1 MKAMVVRA
9 PGGTEV
15 LKMETIA
22 DPTPGP
28 KDVVIKVDACGVCFH
43 DIVTRNG
50 TLKYGVQM
58 PVILGHEISGTVV
71 DVGRDVRGFRKGDK
85 VATVQRYHIC
95 GSCRHCRMGK
105 ETLCPDRKF
114 TGDAG
119 MVGGY
124 AEYIAVEDDN
134 VALVPEGVAL
144 QDASIVACA
153 VGTILNAMR
162 EVGKLAA
169 GESALVT
176 GAGGGLG
183 MHAVQLAR
191 LAGAFVIA
199 QTTSPEKAEQ
209 IRALGAHEVVV
220 HARGEDFSPR
230 VRKLTGGAGVDV
242 AIDNVGSQLF
252 DSVRRSMGIGGR
264 WILIG
269 QLTGQFVP
277 FNPAQL
283 FLKNVSM
290 LSATSTTRRQLED
303 CLALV
308 ARGAPAFAAS
318 GRFAVTHS
326 AAEWKKILGPSRYP
340 ILREAATERPFSSP
354 LNKEHRKGV
363 FSCAGCNRKLFNSA
377 TKFESGTGWPSF
389 YRPLPGAVET
399 STDRKLGYSRTEVHC
414 ADCGGHLG
422 HVFDD
427 GPRPTGLRYCMNGL
441 AMRFRAA

>member
-1 MKAMVVRA
+1 MKAMVVRV
-9 PGGTEV
+9 PGGTDV
-15 LKMETIA
+15 LELQTIA

-50 TLKYGVQM
+50 TLKFGVQM
-58 PVILGHEISGTVV
+58 PCILGHEISGTIV
-71 DVGRDVRGFRKGDK
+71 DTGRDVRGFKRGDR

-95 GSCRHCRMGK
+95 GSCRHCRMGR

-124 AEYIAVEDDN
+124 AEYVAIEDDN
-134 VALVPEGVAL
+134 VALVPDGVAL

-162 EVGKLAA
+162 EVGRLAA

-176 GAGGGLG
+176 GSGGGLG

-191 LAGAFVIA
+191 LAGAYVIA
-199 QTTSPEKAEQ
+199 QTTSPEKADR
-209 IRALGAHEVVV
+209 IRALGAHEVIV
-220 HARGEDFSPR
+220 HGRGEDFSGA
-230 VRKLTGGAGVDV
+230 VRKATNGQGVDV

-252 DSVRRSMGIGGR
+252 EPIRRSMGIGGR

-308 ARGAPAFAAS
+308 ARGA
-318 GRFAVTHS
+318 V
-326 AAEWKKILGPSRYP
+326 KP
-340 ILREAATERPFSSP
+340 IISMALPLAEAARAHTLVEAGKVAGRIVLRP
-354 LNKEHRKGV
+354 
-363 FSCAGCNRKLFNSA
+363 
-377 TKFESGTGWPSF
+377 
-389 YRPLPGAVET
+389 
-399 STDRKLGYSRTEVHC
+399 
-414 ADCGGHLG
+414 
-422 HVFDD
+422 
-427 GPRPTGLRYCMNGL
+427 NG
-441 AMRFRAA
+441 

>member
-1 MKAMVVRA
+1 MKAMLVRA

-15 LKMETIA
+15 LRMERIA
-22 DPTPGP
+22 DPVAGP

-50 TLKYGVQM
+50 TLKAGVQM
-58 PVILGHEISGTVV
+58 PCILGHEISGIVV
-71 DVGRDVRGFRKGDK
+71 DTGRDVRGFRAGDR

-95 GSCRHCRMGK
+95 GACRHCRMGR

-119 MVGGY
+119 LVGGY
-124 AEYIAVEDDN
+124 AQYVAIEDDN
-134 VALVPEGVAL
+134 VALVPDGVAL

-153 VGTILNAMR
+153 IGTILNAMR
-162 EVGKLAA
+162 EVGKLSA

-176 GAGGGLG
+176 GSGGGLG

-199 QTTSPEKAEQ
+199 QTTSPEKAGQ
-209 IRALGAHEVVV
+209 IRALGAHEVIV
-220 HARGEDFSPR
+220 HARGEDFSAA
-230 VRKLTGGAGVDV
+230 VRKATGGAGVDV

-252 DSVRRSMGIGGR
+252 EPIRRSMGIGGR

-308 ARGAPAFAAS
+308 ARGA
-318 GRFAVTHS
+318 V
-326 AAEWKKILGPSRYP
+326 KP
-340 ILREAATERPFSSP
+340 IVSLALPLSEAAQAHQLMEAGKAVGRIVLRP
-354 LNKEHRKGV
+354 
-363 FSCAGCNRKLFNSA
+363 
-377 TKFESGTGWPSF
+377 
-389 YRPLPGAVET
+389 
-399 STDRKLGYSRTEVHC
+399 
-414 ADCGGHLG
+414 
-422 HVFDD
+422 
-427 GPRPTGLRYCMNGL
+427 NG
-441 AMRFRAA
+441 

>member
-9 PGGTEV
+9 PGGIDV
-15 LKMETIA
+15 LRMETVP
-22 DPTPGP
+22 DPAPGP

-50 TLKYGVQM
+50 TLKAGVQM
-58 PVILGHEISGTVV
+58 PCILGHEISGAVV
-71 DVGRDVRGFRKGDK
+71 DVGREVRGFRAGDR

-95 GSCRHCRMGK
+95 GSCRHCRMGR
-105 ETLCPDRKF
+105 ETLCPERKF

-124 AEYIAVEDDN
+124 AELIAVEDDN
-134 VALVPEGVAL
+134 VALVPDGVAL

-153 VGTILNAMR
+153 VGTILNAIR
-162 EVGKLAA
+162 EIGKLAP

-191 LAGAFVIA
+191 LAGAFVVA
-199 QTTSPEKAEQ
+199 QTTSPEKVAQ
-209 IRALGAHEVVV
+209 IRALGAHAVVV
-220 HARGEDFSPR
+220 HARGEDFSPA
-230 VRKLTGGAGVDV
+230 VRKATGGQGVDV

-252 DSVRRSMGIGGR
+252 ESIRRSMGIGGR
-264 WILIG
+264 WIMIG

-290 LSATSTTRRQLED
+290 LSATSTTRCQLED

-308 ARGAPAFAAS
+308 ARGAVKPIIAMALPLEQAAKAHQLVEGGKVA
-318 GRFAVTHS
+318 GRIV
-326 AAEWKKILGPSRYP
+326 
-340 ILREAATERPFSSP
+340 LRP
-354 LNKEHRKGV
+354 
-363 FSCAGCNRKLFNSA
+363 
-377 TKFESGTGWPSF
+377 
-389 YRPLPGAVET
+389 
-399 STDRKLGYSRTEVHC
+399 
-414 ADCGGHLG
+414 
-422 HVFDD
+422 
-427 GPRPTGLRYCMNGL
+427 NG
-441 AMRFRAA
+441 